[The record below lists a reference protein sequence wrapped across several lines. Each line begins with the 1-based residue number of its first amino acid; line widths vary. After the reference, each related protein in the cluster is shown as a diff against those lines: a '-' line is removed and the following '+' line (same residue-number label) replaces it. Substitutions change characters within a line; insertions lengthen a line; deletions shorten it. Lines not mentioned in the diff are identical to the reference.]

1 LDRRYASSLSEEDAL
16 LDDARTETVPPLTAP
31 AGVRHLAPGSLI
43 GDRYEVRGE
52 VGQGNHTVYRVFD
65 REVKREIALKLLDA
79 SRETPSALSRL
90 RREVRVARDAE
101 SPRIVRIFDIATSKE
116 GTYLTME
123 LVEGPSLRE
132 LLRAGPLAVR
142 EAVGI
147 AVQLFEGLAV
157 LHALGIVHRDVKP
170 GNILLAPDGAV
181 KLSDFGLARR
191 LDGEETRITRT
202 EGIVGTLDYL
212 SPEQALG
219 KEALPTSDL
228 YAAGLVLFEMLAGR
242 LPNEAASPF
251 GRRLRT
257 FQPAP
262 NLRSL
267 RPDAPRWLARI
278 VVRLL
283 EIRIADRYGSAE
295 EVLADL
301 RGRRAPPPARLRR
314 RLFRAALI
322 ALLFLPQTGV
332 LVTRVSGPTFSHLIP
347 LESGIGAVGT
357 QGERLWQLPGV
368 EPEIADRAA
377 LARITPSGP
386 QLLALVLIRPGEWSP
401 AAISTLTFLDP
412 ATGKVV
418 KEAKLPS
425 GEGLFPNDPPRFE
438 VSSVTAV
445 DLFHDGVDAVLIS
458 YRHVPEAPSYV
469 VLYAPQAD
477 RARLVFYAR
486 GGQAFQ
492 GATDL
497 DGDGVPELLF
507 AGVNNGW
514 NWVNAVAAVGLNP
527 LPWTEED
534 WNASPAAAPDISGE
548 PANERLLLWYAVVPR
563 GHLEDPSLS
572 INEQERRLTVRYNSG
587 KTWPLGFDGFPWV
600 GSSGVPRLQ
609 RQEARR
615 ETYQHLGETERL
627 RRAGAE
633 DLALAEGRAAESSAA
648 RAEESWLGQ
657 YAERLQAKI
666 LVDEGK
672 VPEAEARFDSLMT
685 RAEDAP
691 EVAYDAAVAFHL
703 HGDLKRAVAWY
714 ERGLGRGSAAGA
726 GKSKHEFLKG
736 EVLALVEEKRY
747 AEALR
752 AVDRFGAAYP
762 PWQDQLWLFRGYIHW
777 REGECPQEDT
787 SGVRPNWT
795 DLDRYWALE
804 FEFACGGEPREILP
818 RVDRFLAERP
828 ETRAELL
835 SLKAVLLSRLGHI
848 REAAEASKSSLELL
862 REEQGRS
869 IIARGHCDLLRTRR
883 RQFVNPTKPIKPN
896 DHVGKQ

>member
-1 LDRRYASSLSEEDAL
+1 VLHDK
-16 LDDARTETVPPLTAP
+16 RTDTVPPLP
-31 AGVRHLAPGSLI
+31 PSAGERRLAQGTLVS
-43 GDRYEVRGE
+43 GRYEVRALLGS
-52 VGQGNHTVYRVFD
+52 GGHGTVYRVFD

-79 SRETPSALSRL
+79 DRETPSALSRL
-90 RREVRVARDAE
+90 RREIRVARDAE
-101 SPRIVRIFDIATSKE
+101 SPRLVRIFDIATSKE

-123 LVEGPSLRE
+123 VVEGPSLRE
-132 LLRAGPLAVR
+132 LLQNGPLSVA
-142 EAVGI
+142 EAISI
-147 AVQLFEGLAV
+147 AGGLVEGLAA

-170 GNILLAPDGAV
+170 GNILLAPGYAV
-181 KLSDFGLARR
+181 KLADFGLARR
-191 LDGEETRITRT
+191 LDREETRITRT

-219 KEALPTSDL
+219 KKVDPASDL
-228 YAAGLVLFEMLAGR
+228 YTAGLVLFEMLAGR
-242 LPNEAASPF
+242 LPHEAASQL
-251 GRRLRT
+251 GRRLRP
-257 FQPAP
+257 FQRAP
-262 NLRSL
+262 NLRTL
-267 RPDAPRWLARI
+267 RPDAPRWLSRI
-278 VVRLL
+278 VARLL
-283 EIRIADRYGSAE
+283 EVRVADRYSNAE
-295 EVLADL
+295 TVLGDL
-301 RGRRAPPPARLRR
+301 GARHGPPRIHLRR
-314 RLFRAALI
+314 RLFRTAAV

-332 LVTRVSGPTFSHLIP
+332 LVTRVSGPAFSHLIP
-347 LESGIGAVGT
+347 LESGIAAVGSR
-357 QGERLWQLPGV
+357 GERLWQLSGV
-368 EPEIADRAA
+368 EPEIADRTAF
-377 LARITPSGP
+377 ARITPGGP
-386 QLLALVLIRPGEWSP
+386 RLLALVLIRPGEWSP

-425 GEGLFPNDPPRFE
+425 GEGLFPNDPPRFD

-445 DLFHDGVDAVLIS
+445 DLFHDGVDEVLVS

-497 DGDGVPELLF
+497 DQDGVPELLF

-514 NWVNAVAAVGLNP
+514 NWVNAVAAVRFNP

-563 GHLEDPSLS
+563 GHLENPSLS
-572 INEQERRLTVRYNSG
+572 IDERARKLTVRYNSG
-587 KTWPLGFDGFPWV
+587 KTWPLGFDGFPW
-600 GSSGVPRLQ
+600 GASYGTPRLKQ
-609 RQEARR
+609 EEARR
-615 ETYQHLGETERL
+615 ETYQYLGEAERL

-633 DLALAEGRAAESSAA
+633 DLALREARAAGSSAA

-666 LVDEGK
+666 LVDEDK
-672 VPEAEARFDSLMT
+672 VPEAEARFDSLMA
-685 RAEDAP
+685 RANDAP

-703 HGDLKRAVAWY
+703 HGDLKRAIAWY
-714 ERGLGRGSAAGA
+714 ERGLGRGSAMGA
-726 GKSKHEFLKG
+726 GKSKHEFLEG
-736 EVLALVEEKRY
+736 EVLALVEAKRY
-747 AEALR
+747 AEALQ

-762 PWQDQLWLFRGYIHW
+762 SWHEQLWLFRGYIHW
-777 REGECPQEDT
+777 REGECPESDA

-804 FEFACGGEPREILP
+804 FEFACGGEPREILA
-818 RVDRFLAERP
+818 RVDRFLTERP
-828 ETRAELL
+828 ETWAELL